1 MMRDRVDAGLVRELY
16 RVVLRIR
23 GVEER
28 IRDLYAAGQSAT
40 TTPSSSSSSGAS
52 TA

>member
-23 GVEER
+23 RVEER
-28 IRDLYAAGQSAT
+28 IRDLYAAGRMPGFIHLSI
-40 TTPSSSSSSGAS
+40 TPLA
-52 TA
+52 